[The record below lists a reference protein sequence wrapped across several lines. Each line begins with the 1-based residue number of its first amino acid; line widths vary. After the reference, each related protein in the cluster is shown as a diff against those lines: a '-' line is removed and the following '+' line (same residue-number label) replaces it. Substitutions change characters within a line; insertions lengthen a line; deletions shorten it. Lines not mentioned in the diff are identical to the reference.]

1 VRRLPI
7 LLTACLLVLGVVVVP
22 VALIGAAV
30 FTEAG
35 LKFVVRHIPQRFGSG
50 PGAVR
55 LTIAGVSGTLARGV
69 HADRVEIDHE
79 LVHLKFEGIDGRVA
93 LAPLL
98 LQTIRSPN
106 ASVHSAL
113 IEVKRRTHPGTPGPP
128 PPFLPRWLL
137 ISAEHT
143 TVDDAV
149 LTVPNGV
156 RLEATYIT
164 AAAVLRHRSI
174 HFFQAQGNFGDAR
187 ADAIGELAA
196 RDPLGIEA
204 QGHIEWTPAGQPAW
218 RVDGSARGD
227 LNALNLTGH
236 ALSPF
241 RADASGQALDL
252 TSHWHIVGD
261 ANVENFDLRAWGIS
275 SPLGVTKARLALT
288 WNGAGFSGRGKV
300 DPTGLHAGAFDAE
313 FDGSFAGRV
322 LTATHMEAR
331 HPSGAHAVG
340 SGTFAIVP
348 DGPPRLDLSGS
359 WDNFRWP
366 LTGQEPFIKSAAG
379 SFTLE
384 GLLPY
389 KVHAQGS
396 ASAAGLSARALEVT
410 GRLGKDSFAFEP
422 AELDVLEGHASLTG
436 ALAWAPRPSW
446 SVAGQLIGINPA
458 ALRADLAGSVSGAL
472 AVSGRGFDP
481 RGDLSVTVGNLSGK
495 LRGAR
500 VSGAGSLSR
509 TGGALSFDRVRVA
522 LGGTSLALDG
532 RAGEQLD
539 LRFTLASSDLG
550 LLAPGSRGQL
560 NATGTVR
567 GTAADPAM
575 VASAHA
581 SALSYEG
588 FTLEHLDADIDFDT
602 ADRERAT
609 KVDARLKSLSYASHT
624 IESAAL
630 TVNGPP
636 SAYRVHAEAHAEG
649 LALAAEAAGAYGH
662 GTFQG
667 QLTGLTLK
675 GKDALDLALEHPADL
690 TASAEHARVE
700 WLCLAG
706 TPGSMCA
713 DADWSREHWSATLM
727 SNQLPLSALTAG
739 MTPAVQYQGTVDL
752 LLRAAGG
759 AQLPVTGTLRAQLS
773 DAVLSHRLVS
783 KKIEHTRIG
792 SGTVTASVTPSGLTV
807 AAVLEDGEVGNIR
820 ARIDAE
826 RGTGAWPDMPLSGAV
841 HAETS
846 ELGLL
851 SLYFPDIDR
860 AAGELHADINV
871 AGTLG
876 APQLN
881 GVVKL
886 SGGELD
892 LYQVNLG
899 LRQVMLE
906 AHLTDGGFD
915 FSGNARA
922 GSGSAAANG
931 HLEWHKLLPF
941 GKFHL
946 EGTNLRVADT
956 PEAQIDASPN
966 LNFAIDGRRIEVTGT
981 VAVPY
986 AKIQPKDITNAV
998 RTSSDEVIVGTT
1010 APSPTERF
1018 EVMSTVTLTLGDKV
1032 SVDAGGLTGRLT
1044 GSVTIKSGY
1053 DAITRGT
1060 GELSVADGK
1069 YLAYARKLDIQRGR
1083 LIFTGGPI
1091 EDPGVDLRA
1100 QKEFPDVTAGV
1111 NVRGTLLSPRMSFF
1125 SDPPLPQSQ
1134 IVSLILSGG
1143 SAQSTQTASNA
1154 ALGQAAALAAA
1165 QVGSHVGMPDVSLET
1180 DPIANETSLVL
1191 GRYLTPR
1198 LYVSYGV
1205 SLTETLNTLKLRYTL
1220 GDHWVVR
1227 TELGTARGADLVFSI
1242 TK

>member
-1 VRRLPI
+1 VRRLLI
-7 LLTACLLVLGVVVVP
+7 LFTACLLVLVIVVVP
-22 VALIGAAV
+22 AALIGAAV
-30 FTEAG
+30 FTESG
-35 LKFVVRHIPQRFGSG
+35 LQFLVRHIPQRLGSG
-50 PGAVR
+50 PGAVS
-55 LTIAGVSGTLARGV
+55 LTITGVTGTLARGV

-79 LVHLKFEGIDGRVA
+79 LVHLTFEGIDGRVA

-98 LQTIRSPN
+98 LQTIRSPD
-106 ASVHSAL
+106 ATVHSAL
-113 IEVKRRTHPGTPGPP
+113 IEVKRRTRQVPP
-128 PPFLPRWLL
+128 SPPVFLPRWLL

-149 LTVPNGV
+149 LKLFNGA
-156 RLEATYIT
+156 RLEATHLT
-164 AAAVLRHRSI
+164 GAAVLRHRSI
-174 HFFQAQGNFGDAR
+174 RFFQAQGNLGDAR
-187 ADAIGELAA
+187 VDAIGELRA

-204 QGHIEWTPAGQPAW
+204 EGHIAWAPAGQPAW
-218 RVDGSARGD
+218 SVAGSARGD
-227 LNALNLTGH
+227 LNALNLSAH

-241 RADASGQALDL
+241 RADFTGQALEL
-252 TSHWHIVGD
+252 TRHWHIAGD

-275 SPLGVTKARLALT
+275 GPLGVMKARLAIT
-288 WNGAGFSGRGKV
+288 WNDGGFSGRGKV
-300 DPTGLHAGAFDAE
+300 DPAGLHAGAFEAA
-313 FDGSFAGRV
+313 FDGSFAASV
-322 LTATHMEAR
+322 LTAKHMEAR
-331 HPSGAHAVG
+331 HPSGAHAAG

-348 DGPPRLDLSGS
+348 NGPRLNLSGS
-359 WDNFRWP
+359 WEDFRWP
-366 LTGQEPFIKSAAG
+366 LVGPEPLIKSAAG
-379 SFTLE
+379 TFTLE

-389 KVHAQGS
+389 KVHVQAA
-396 ASAAGLSARALEVT
+396 ASAANLPVSAVDVT
-410 GRLGKDSFAFEP
+410 GTLGKDSFAFER
-422 AELDVLEGHASLTG
+422 AELDLLEGHASVSG
-436 ALAWAPRPSW
+436 AVAWAPHQSW
-446 SVAGQLIGINPA
+446 SVAGQLSGINPA
-458 ALRADLAGSVSGAL
+458 ALRPDLPGSVSLSLAL
-472 AVSGRGFDP
+472 SGRGFDP
-481 RGDLSVTVGNLSGK
+481 RGDLSVAVGNLSGK

-500 VSGAGSLSR
+500 ASGGGSLSR
-509 TGGALSFDRVRVA
+509 TGGTWSFDRVRVA

-532 RAGEQLD
+532 HAGEQLD

-560 NATGTVR
+560 NATGTLR
-567 GTAADPAM
+567 GTTTDPAI

-581 SALSYEG
+581 GALSYEG
-588 FTLEHLDADIDFDT
+588 LGLERLDADIDFNTD
-602 ADRERAT
+602 DPQRPT
-609 KVDARLKSLSYASHT
+609 KIDARLTNLSYASHT
-624 IESAAL
+624 IETAAF
-630 TVNGPP
+630 TVTGPP
-636 SAYRVHAEAHAEG
+636 AAYRVHADAHAAG
-649 LALAAEAAGAYGH
+649 LALAAEAAGAYAH

-667 QLTGLTLK
+667 QLTALSLK
-675 GKDALDLALEHPADL
+675 GKDALDLALEHPVEL
-690 TASAEHARVE
+690 TAAAEHARVE

-713 DADWSREHWSATLM
+713 DADWSREHWSATVM

-759 AQLPVTGTLRAQLS
+759 ALTPVTGTLRAQLT
-773 DAVLSHRLVS
+773 DAVLSHRLLS

-792 SGTVTASVTPSGLTV
+792 SGTVTASATPGDVTV
-807 AAVLEDGEVGNIR
+807 AAVLEDGEVGSIR
-820 ARIDAE
+820 ARIDAQ
-826 RGTGAWPDMPLSGAV
+826 RGSGAWQAMPLSGAV

-860 AAGELHADINV
+860 AAGELHADVNV

-881 GVVKL
+881 GVLKL

-892 LYQVNLG
+892 LYQVNLA
-899 LRQVMLE
+899 LRQVTLE
-906 AHLTDGGFD
+906 AHLNDGGFD
-915 FSGNARA
+915 FSGAARA
-922 GSGSAAANG
+922 GAGSAAANG
-931 HLEWHKLLPF
+931 HLEWHNLLPY

-966 LNFAIDGRRIEVTGT
+966 LGFAVDGRRIEVTGT
-981 VAVPY
+981 VTVPY

-998 RTSSDEVIVGTT
+998 RTSSDEVIVGTP
-1010 APSPTERF
+1010 AQSPTERF
-1018 EVMSTVTLTLGDKV
+1018 EVMSTITLTLGDKV
-1032 SVDAGGLTGRLT
+1032 SVDASGLTGRLT

-1053 DAITRGT
+1053 DAITRAT

-1069 YLAYARKLDIQRGR
+1069 YFAYARKLDIQRGR
-1083 LIFTGGPI
+1083 LIFAGGPI
-1091 EDPGVDLRA
+1091 DDPGVDLRA

-1111 NVRGTLLSPRMSFF
+1111 NVRGTLLQPRMSFF

-1143 SAQSTQTASNA
+1143 STQATQTGSNA
-1154 ALGQAAALAAA
+1154 ALGQGAALLAA
-1165 QVGSHVGMPDVSLET
+1165 QVGSHVGLPDVSLET

-1227 TELGTARGADLVFSI
+1227 TELGTARGADLVYTI